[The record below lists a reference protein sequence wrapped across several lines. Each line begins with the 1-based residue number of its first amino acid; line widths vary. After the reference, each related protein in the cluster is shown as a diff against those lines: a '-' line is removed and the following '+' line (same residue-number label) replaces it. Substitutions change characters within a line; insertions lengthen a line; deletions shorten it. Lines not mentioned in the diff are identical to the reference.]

1 MAGAVIDGV
10 SDVVRACGVLATVES
25 PEPHPVSV
33 TAIKATAA
41 EPVSGSVRYGGD
53 HTSTHR
59 TVIAAAG
66 VAGAA
71 GVARLCPRSR
81 AAPGAARPLE
91 SMGDDPPGQLD

>member
-41 EPVSGSVRYGGD
+41 EPVSGSVRHGGD

-66 VAGAA
+66 VAGVA
-71 GVARLCPRSR
+71 GRRPAVPTITGRTGRGETTRLHGR
-81 AAPGAARPLE
+81 
-91 SMGDDPPGQLD
+91 